1 MSEPIY
7 DPNRRQRYAFRRDGE
22 NLFVEIW
29 VEPGGSVPTHLHPSQ
44 EERFTVLDGRIRF
57 KAGGRK
63 LIAGP
68 GDEAVVVP
76 PGVKHSFENV
86 GDGEG
91 HLTAEVRPALNL
103 QETLEDF
110 AEAARAGLYTARGFP
125 TGPRA
130 AVRMAELLER
140 HGDTTVVSF
149 PPPLVQRILLRP
161 LLRFAR

>member
-1 MSEPIY
+1 MIEPIY
-7 DPNRRQRYAFRRDGE
+7 DPNRRQRYAVRRDGD

-44 EERFTVLDGRIRF
+44 EERFTVLHGRIRF
-57 KAGGRK
+57 KADGRT

-68 GDEAVVVP
+68 EDETVVVP
-76 PGVKHSFENV
+76 PGVKHSFKNV
-86 GDGEG
+86 GGGEG
-91 HLTAEVRPALNL
+91 HLRAEVRPALDL

-110 AEAARAGLYTARGFP
+110 AEAAREGLYTARGIP

-140 HGDTTVVSF
+140 HGTTTVVSF

-161 LLRFAR
+161 LLRFSS